1 MTLGAWVHTLNPV
14 IVRLTERVQ
23 IRWYGVAYLAGF
35 IVAFLMLRWLA
46 KRHAARLPAERAP
59 DAIFILIAG
68 VVLGGR
74 LGYVAFYRPELL
86 WTIGDSFPWWGVLN
100 VFEGGMASHGGILGC
115 MAAGWVIS
123 RGWKDAT
130 GARVLA
136 APWRHVM
143 DYVAM
148 IGPVG
153 LGIGRVANFINGELL
168 GAVYAAPGQPAPW
181 WTVKFPHELLERQR
195 PDLTPTQLDQLNAL
209 ANAFA
214 KPDER
219 SWLPAY
225 ERLIG
230 AIQHGRHDL
239 AEQLSPLISARY
251 PSQIFQALAEG
262 VVLTLVLW
270 WIARK
275 PRLPGVVGCWFMIVY
290 GVLRVITEIW
300 RLPDAHLATPHVM
313 GLSRGQWLSIG
324 MVALGAMV
332 LAWILRR
339 GGEKMGGWARRPPA

>member
-14 IVRLTERVQ
+14 IVRLTDRIQV
-23 IRWYGVAYLAGF
+23 RWYGVAYLTGF
-35 IVAFLMLRWLA
+35 IVAYFMLRWLA
-46 KRHAARLPAERAP
+46 RRHAARLPVERAP

-86 WTIGDSFPWWGVLN
+86 WTFTNSPPWWGVLN

-130 GARVLA
+130 GARILA

-143 DYVAM
+143 DYVAL

-168 GAVYAAPGQPAPW
+168 GAVHTPPGQPAPW
-181 WTVKFPHELLERQR
+181 WTVKFPHELLERHA
-195 PDLTPTQLDQLNAL
+195 PELSPAQLDQLNAI
-209 ANAFA
+209 ASTFA
-214 KPDER
+214 RPEDSTR
-219 SWLPAY
+219 FAAY

-230 AIQHGRHDL
+230 AIQHGRTDL
-239 AEQLSPLISARY
+239 AQQLSPLLSARY
-251 PSQIFQALAEG
+251 PSQLFQALAEG

-275 PRLPGVVGCWFMIVY
+275 PRLPGIVGCWFMITY
-290 GVLRVITEIW
+290 GVLRIITEIW
-300 RLPDAHLATPHVM
+300 RLPDAHLASPRLM
-313 GLSRGQWLSIG
+313 GLSRGQWLSVA
-324 MVALGAMV
+324 MVALGTIV
-332 LAWILRR
+332 LAWIRR
-339 GGEKMGGWARRPPA
+339 KGGEKMGGWARM